1 MSNNGKILVTGA
13 NGNVSSALITNLV
26 DKGASVRGLV
36 RDESKGQ
43 SLKDSGVEIAIGNLN
58 DQDSIEKALEGVEKV
73 FLLTPVAEDAPQL
86 AKNVIDAAVKQGN
99 PYIVRMSAVGA
110 ASDAPS
116 RNSRAHAETEADLK
130 NSGLPYTI
138 LKPHFFMQNMM
149 MAAESIASEGK
160 IYMPF
165 KDGKLGMIDIR
176 DVADVSAVILTEEGH
191 EGKTYTPS
199 GPKSISM
206 TEVAA
211 AFSSALDK
219 EVNYIDVPMEAAD
232 ESLSGMGF
240 PEWNKN
246 AYLEYFKAY
255 SEGWGDYTSSDVEDL
270 TGNPARSIE
279 TFAKDFAQVFG
290 G

>member
-1 MSNNGKILVTGA
+1 MSDNGKILVTGA
-13 NGNVSSALITNLV
+13 TGNVSSALITALV
-26 DKGASVRGLV
+26 NRGVNVRGLV
-36 RDESKGQ
+36 RDESKGE
-43 SLKDSGVEIAIGNLN
+43 SLKSSGVEVAVGNLN
-58 DQDSIEKALEGVEKV
+58 DSGSIEKALEGIEKV
-73 FLLTPVAEDAPQL
+73 FLLTPVGEDAPQQ
-86 AKNVIDAAVKQGN
+86 ARNVIDAALKQGS
-99 PYIVRMSAVGA
+99 PYIVRMSAIKA

-116 RNSRAHAETEADLK
+116 RNSRAHAETEEYLK

-138 LKPHFFMQNMM
+138 LKPHFFMQNLM

-165 KDGKLGMIDIR
+165 KDGKLGMVDIR
-176 DVADVSAVILTEEGH
+176 DIADVSAVILTEEGH
-191 EGKTYTPS
+191 EGKTYTPT
-199 GPKSISM
+199 GPKSISLSD
-206 TEVAA
+206 VAA

-240 PEWNKN
+240 PDWNKD

-255 SEGWGDYTSSDVEDL
+255 SEGWGDYTTNDVEDI

>member
-1 MSNNGKILVTGA
+1 MSDNGKILVTGA
-13 NGNVSSALITNLV
+13 TGNVSSALIANLI

-36 RDESKGQ
+36 RDESKGE
-43 SLKDSGVEIAIGNLN
+43 SLKDSGVEVAIGNLD
-58 DQDSIEKALEGVEKV
+58 DQGSIEKALEGIEKV
-73 FLLTPVAEDAPQL
+73 FLLTPVGEDSPQQ
-86 AKNVIDAAVKQGN
+86 ARNVIDAALKQGS
-99 PYIVRMSAVGA
+99 PYIVRMSAIGA
-110 ASDAPS
+110 AFDAPS
-116 RNSRAHAETEADLK
+116 RNGKAHAETEADLIK
-130 NSGLPYTI
+130 SGLPYTI
-138 LKPHFFMQNMM
+138 LKPHFFMQNIM
-149 MAAESIASEGK
+149 MAAESIASEGN

-176 DVADVSAVILTEEGH
+176 DIADVSAVVLTEEGH

-199 GPKSISM
+199 GPKSISL

>member
-1 MSNNGKILVTGA
+1 MSDNGKILVTGA
-13 NGNVSSALITNLV
+13 TGNVSSALIANLV
-26 DKGASVRGLV
+26 EKGASVRGLV
-36 RDESKGQ
+36 RDESKGE
-43 SLKDSGVEIAIGNLN
+43 SLKDSGVEVAIGNLE
-58 DQDSIEKALEGVEKV
+58 DQDSIEKALEGIEKV
-73 FLLTPVAEDAPQL
+73 FLLTPVGEDSPQQ
-86 AKNVIDAAVKQGN
+86 ARNVIDAALKQGS
-99 PYIVRMSAVGA
+99 PYIVRMSAIGA
-110 ASDAPS
+110 AFDAPS
-116 RNSRAHAETEADLK
+116 RNGKAHAETEADLK
-130 NSGLPYTI
+130 KSGLPYTI
-138 LKPHFFMQNMM
+138 LKPHFFMQNIM
-149 MAAESIASEGK
+149 MAAESIASEGN

-165 KDGKLGMIDIR
+165 KDGKLGMIDVR
-176 DVADVSAVILTEEGH
+176 DIADVSAVILTEEGH

-199 GPKSISM
+199 GPKSISLS
-206 TEVAA
+206 EVAA
-211 AFSSALDK
+211 AISSALDK

-255 SEGWGDYTSSDVEDL
+255 SEGWGDYTSSDVEDI

>member
-1 MSNNGKILVTGA
+1 MSDNGKILVTGA
-13 NGNVSSALITNLV
+13 SGNVSSALIANLV

-36 RDESKGQ
+36 RDESKGE
-43 SLKDSGVEIAIGNLN
+43 SLKDSGVEVVIGNLN
-58 DQDSIEKALEGVEKV
+58 DQGSIEKALEGIEKV
-73 FLLTPVAEDAPQL
+73 FLLTPVGEDAPQL
-86 AKNVIDAAVKQGN
+86 AKNVIDAALKQGS

-165 KDGKLGMIDIR
+165 KDGKLGMVDIR
-176 DVADVSAVILTEEGH
+176 DIADVAAVILTEEGY

-199 GPKSISM
+199 GPKSISLS
-206 TEVAA
+206 EVAA

-240 PEWNKN
+240 PDWNKE
-246 AYLEYFKAY
+246 AYLEYFQAY
-255 SEGWGDYTSSDVEDL
+255 SEGWGDYTSSDVEDI

>member
-86 AKNVIDAAVKQGN
+86 AKNVIDAAVKQGS
-99 PYIVRMSAVGA
+99 PYIVRVSAVGA

-255 SEGWGDYTSSDVEDL
+255 SEGWGDYTSSDVEDI

>member
-1 MSNNGKILVTGA
+1 MSDNGKILVTGA
-13 NGNVSSALITNLV
+13 TGNVSSALIANLI
-26 DKGASVRGLV
+26 DKGASVRGIV
-36 RDESKGQ
+36 RDESKGE
-43 SLKDSGVEIAIGNLN
+43 SLKDSGVEVAIGNLE
-58 DQDSIEKALEGVEKV
+58 DQDSIEKALEGIEKV
-73 FLLTPVAEDAPQL
+73 FLLTPVGEDSPQQ
-86 AKNVIDAAVKQGN
+86 ARNVIDAALKQGS
-99 PYIVRMSAVGA
+99 PYIVRMSAIGA

-116 RNSRAHAETEADLK
+116 RNGKAHAETEADLIK
-130 NSGLPYTI
+130 SGLPYTI
-138 LKPHFFMQNMM
+138 LKPHFFMQNIM
-149 MAAESIASEGK
+149 MAAESIASEGN

-165 KDGKLGMIDIR
+165 KDGKLGMIDVR
-176 DVADVSAVILTEEGH
+176 DIADVSAVILTEEGY
-191 EGKTYTPS
+191 EGKTFTPS
-199 GPKSISM
+199 GPKSISLS
-206 TEVAA
+206 EVAA

-255 SEGWGDYTSSDVEDL
+255 SEGWGDYTSSDVEDI

>member
-1 MSNNGKILVTGA
+1 MSDNGKILVTGA
-13 NGNVSSALITNLV
+13 TGNVSSALIANLI

-36 RDESKGQ
+36 RDESKGE
-43 SLKDSGVEIAIGNLN
+43 SLKDSGVEVAIGNLD
-58 DQDSIEKALEGVEKV
+58 DQGSIEKALEGIEKV
-73 FLLTPVAEDAPQL
+73 FLLTPVGEDSPQQSR
-86 AKNVIDAAVKQGN
+86 NVTDAALKQGS
-99 PYIVRMSAVGA
+99 PYIVRMSAIGA

-116 RNSRAHAETEADLK
+116 RNGKAHAETEADLIK
-130 NSGLPYTI
+130 SGLPYTI
-138 LKPHFFMQNMM
+138 LKPHFFMQNIM
-149 MAAESIASEGK
+149 MAAESIASEGN

-165 KDGKLGMIDIR
+165 KDGKLGMIDVR
-176 DVADVSAVILTEEGH
+176 DIADVSAVILTEEGY
-191 EGKTYTPS
+191 EGKTFTPS
-199 GPKSISM
+199 GPKSISLS
-206 TEVAA
+206 EVAA

-255 SEGWGDYTSSDVEDL
+255 SEGWGDYTSSDVEDI

>member
-1 MSNNGKILVTGA
+1 MSDNGKILVTGA
-13 NGNVSSALITNLV
+13 SGNVSSALIANLV

-36 RDESKGQ
+36 RNESKGE
-43 SLKDSGVEIAIGNLN
+43 SLKDSGVEVVIGNLN
-58 DQDSIEKALEGVEKV
+58 DQGSIEKALEGVEKV
-73 FLLTPVAEDAPQL
+73 FLLTPVGEDAPQL
-86 AKNVIDAAVKQGN
+86 AKNVIDAALKQGS

-130 NSGLPYTI
+130 NSGLQYTI

-165 KDGKLGMIDIR
+165 KDGKLGMVDVRDIA
-176 DVADVSAVILTEEGH
+176 DVAAVILTEEGH

-199 GPKSISM
+199 GPKSISLSD
-206 TEVAA
+206 VAA

-240 PEWNKN
+240 PDWNKE
-246 AYLEYFKAY
+246 AYLEYF
-255 SEGWGDYTSSDVEDL
+255 
-270 TGNPARSIE
+270 
-279 TFAKDFAQVFG
+279 
-290 G
+290 

>member
-26 DKGASVRGLV
+26 NKGASVRGLV

-58 DQDSIEKALEGVEKV
+58 DQDSIEKALEGIEKV

-86 AKNVIDAAVKQGN
+86 AKNVISAAVKQGS
-99 PYIVRMSAVGA
+99 PYIVRVSAVGA

-116 RNSRAHAETEADLK
+116 RNSRAHAETEVDLK

-138 LKPHFFMQNMM
+138 LKPHFFMQNIM

-255 SEGWGDYTSSDVEDL
+255 SEGWGDYTSSDVEDI

-279 TFAKDFAQVFG
+279 TFAKDFAQAFG

>member
-58 DQDSIEKALEGVEKV
+58 DQDSIEKALEGIEKV

-86 AKNVIDAAVKQGN
+86 AKNVISAAVKQGS
-99 PYIVRMSAVGA
+99 PYIVRVSAVGA

-255 SEGWGDYTSSDVEDL
+255 SEGWGDYTSSDVEDI

-279 TFAKDFAQVFG
+279 TFAKDFAQAFG